1 MFTKALSNVIRKDNL
16 KMETQNTTEIQ
27 QLKQTIIRM
36 LESIEN
42 AKDLE
47 RIRNF
52 VHDMYYKK

>member
-1 MFTKALSNVIRKDNL
+1 
-16 KMETQNTTEIQ
+16 METQNTTEIQ

-36 LESIEN
+36 LEAIEN